1 MEDEIFTQELREA
14 AWNVLHENPGIGFE
28 EWKRI
33 LLEEYPS
40 EVVDVLGTNQ
50 KKAMELLSDWWET
63 EEYLDP
69 VTDICC
75 VFQEWSEYFANEKT
89 VEVYDLLLQAKADLS
104 EFDGLFFTR

>member
-1 MEDEIFTQELREA
+1 MEDEILSQKLREA

-50 KKAMELLSDWWET
+50 KRVMEPYYPTGGKQKKIL
-63 EEYLDP
+63 
-69 VTDICC
+69 I
-75 VFQEWSEYFANEKT
+75 
-89 VEVYDLLLQAKADLS
+89 
-104 EFDGLFFTR
+104 R